1 MKTRLSALALALFS
15 FFTSYSQPLA
25 PTPSIGADKMNVVY
39 LGLEN
44 PLTIGTSTSWDN
56 VLVSTD
62 NGTISGTGAHRILR
76 PTQIGSANI
85 TVVVGKKISTFSF
98 RVKRVPD
105 PTLRLDNRKNSI
117 PIESFKKIKNLS
129 LCYENFDFDLTPQPA
144 IKSASIS
151 FTLPNCSFE
160 FQLKDNDLTV
170 LQSIHH
176 LLVPG
181 TVVKIY
187 NVFYTDSS
195 GERSL
200 DGTSY
205 VLY

>member
-1 MKTRLSALALALFS
+1 MKTTSTALVLALFS
-15 FFTSYSQPLA
+15 FFTSHSQPLA
-25 PTPSIGADKMNVVY
+25 PSPSIGANKMNVVY

-76 PTQIGSANI
+76 PERVGQAII
-85 TVVVGKKISTFSF
+85 TVVAKNHVSTFPF
-98 RVKRVPD
+98 RVKHVPN
-105 PTLRLDNRKNSI
+105 PIVRLEARNRSI
-117 PIESFKKIKNLS
+117 SVESFKKIKNLS

-176 LLVPG
+176 LIVPG

-187 NVFYTDSS
+187 NVIYTDSF